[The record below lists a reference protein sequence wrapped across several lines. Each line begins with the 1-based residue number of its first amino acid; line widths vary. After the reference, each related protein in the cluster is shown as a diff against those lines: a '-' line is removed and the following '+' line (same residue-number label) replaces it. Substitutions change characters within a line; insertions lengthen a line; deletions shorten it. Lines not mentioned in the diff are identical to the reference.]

1 MCVDSLFPCVVDD
14 ERVLALRSKSLCDV
28 SVISDKS
35 SKGSPV
41 SLRKHESVTN
51 ISGKKSSGKSKNPFK
66 RIMKAITTGGTKVD
80 YSASSH
86 STLDMGFPSVF
97 DGRPSSA
104 QSSRNSFDS
113 GNDTLLVEKTESIRS
128 KDVRYASPVK
138 GRKMTDPYRMLS
150 RPYSIACVPQSASMY
165 SLKNQPYPHSTNH
178 TFVEQR
184 PYSIATPY
192 CDRVDRPSGHSPTLS
207 RNVDQVNW
215 RQQLKLNKGM
225 RMPQMRPHI
234 NDEWEDST
242 SFVIVMNEGPVCPSD
257 PEYPQTAEELMTVS
271 PHVMRNKSFTNT
283 DVTYDIRR
291 ISDATTDSGVY
302 GSEHRPIRSLPGTPG
317 ANSLL
322 SVRNNSGVSSP
333 ELRQSVSFGEYY
345 KLFNFK
351 PTVISS
357 RCKGAPM

>member
-1 MCVDSLFPCVVDD
+1 MLRSFNFVLVISTNSSYKIVTMPKKGGRSKNKRTQISGGIYINTEHSSQGVQVDD

-165 SLKNQPYPHSTNH
+165 SLENLLPN
-178 TFVEQR
+178 
-184 PYSIATPY
+184 TP
-192 CDRVDRPSGHSPTLS
+192 LS
-207 RNVDQVNW
+207 
-215 RQQLKLNKGM
+215 LI
-225 RMPQMRPHI
+225 HI
-234 NDEWEDST
+234 
-242 SFVIVMNEGPVCPSD
+242 
-257 PEYPQTAEELMTVS
+257 
-271 PHVMRNKSFTNT
+271 
-283 DVTYDIRR
+283 
-291 ISDATTDSGVY
+291 
-302 GSEHRPIRSLPGTPG
+302 
-317 ANSLL
+317 
-322 SVRNNSGVSSP
+322 
-333 ELRQSVSFGEYY
+333 
-345 KLFNFK
+345 
-351 PTVISS
+351 
-357 RCKGAPM
+357 